1 MTMPSTARFSQECH
15 RSNSHYEQ
23 NSNSHNGD
31 CCPRSNHLALLIP
44 GEETLTE
51 VVLLAAAPNSF
62 REMKN
67 YTKELIF
74 SPRFIIFF
82 RFLASEISCQQ

>member
-1 MTMPSTARFSQECH
+1 LGKGGPRTTGRPFSNVCA
-15 RSNSHYEQ
+15 S
-23 NSNSHNGD
+23 
-31 CCPRSNHLALLIP
+31 IP
-44 GEETLTE
+44 QAKTGEETLTE